1 LLGVEIAG
9 LQRKTWRFHD
19 RGIVNKVS
27 VMSAKEKELLKQR
40 RRALIKAVGAAPV
53 VLTLPNGA
61 AFAATSLTCAD
72 NTRGAAAASVVEGTD
87 TWVRV
92 SVQKLKFKLGNKV
105 VYGFS
110 YGNNYY
116 TVAGGAATAY
126 FPPTGTKIT
135 SVTNGR
141 YGLLVDYNAP
151 GVYGVYPADSSI
163 GNPIAGASCWN
174 SVNPNGPHAGTG
186 NLV

>member
-1 LLGVEIAG
+1 
-9 LQRKTWRFHD
+9 
-19 RGIVNKVS
+19 
-27 VMSAKEKELLKQR
+27 MSAKEKELLKQR

-72 NTRGAAAASVVEGTD
+72 KTKGSAAAGVVEGTD

-92 SVQKLKFKLGNKV
+92 SVQKLKFKSDSTV
-105 VYGFS
+105 FYGFS
-110 YGNNYY
+110 YNNNYY
-116 TVAGGAATAY
+116 KVEGRTATPYVLPNGAKKPSA
-126 FPPTGTKIT
+126 I
-135 SVTNGR
+135 NGR